1 MVADH
6 VTFGARSA
14 LRETAVALGYPPAEV
29 DRFAWL
35 WIAGQPDQIP
45 REVLSAAAA
54 ITGLPRHLG
63 LHPGGVVIV
72 PEDIHCHTH
81 VQTSLAGWP
90 VIAWEKDAAEDAGLV
105 KIDLLGNRSL
115 AVLRDCLAMVNP
127 GRTVPVVWGS
137 HDSLSDPR
145 TRSLVEA
152 GQTLGVFYV
161 ESPATRQLL
170 RKMGRAD
177 YEHLVVASSIIRPA
191 ANRYIA
197 EYVRRLHGGDWRSLH
212 PLVADVLEDT
222 LGIMVYQEDVSRVAI
237 AAAGF
242 SAGEADALRKV
253 LSRKDREARLA
264 AFRQRFCEGAAGR
277 GVGADTIQALWDMIL
292 SFDGYSFCKS
302 HSASYALVSYQL
314 AWMRAWHPLEFY
326 TAVINNGGGFYAR
339 QVYLNEVRRLG
350 FPIAGP
356 DVNAS
361 AMAGRVREGGLRL
374 GLCQITGLSTGFVQT
389 LVSEREKGGSFRDL
403 EDFVGRMAPGPGEL
417 RLLIRGGALDSLA
430 GALTRPQIFWIY
442 AGFRSAGRRHAG
454 QPARRWPGG
463 TRPRPG
469 GRPEP
474 GGAADVA
481 VEAAPLRGA
490 GARQGGLFPASL
502 AVPECIGDYRPE
514 TKLADEMEFLGLLY
528 TRHPLEV
535 FLPRVAAVARRQ
547 ALGCLVDS
555 RGLAGQVGRRV
566 SIPGTLVAEK
576 EVRTRKAEAMSF
588 VSFEDPWGIFET
600 VLFPDAF
607 ERLSVRLL
615 SAYAFIV
622 QGVVQE
628 DNGALTVE
636 VDDLIVLNRER

>member
-1 MVADH
+1 
-6 VTFGARSA
+6 
-14 LRETAVALGYPPAEV
+14 
-29 DRFAWL
+29 
-35 WIAGQPDQIP
+35 
-45 REVLSAAAA
+45 
-54 ITGLPRHLG
+54 
-63 LHPGGVVIV
+63 
-72 PEDIHCHTH
+72 
-81 VQTSLAGWP
+81 
-90 VIAWEKDAAEDAGLV
+90 
-105 KIDLLGNRSL
+105 
-115 AVLRDCLAMVNP
+115 MVNP
-127 GRTVPVVWGS
+127 RRAVPVAWGS
-137 HDSLSDPR
+137 HEALGDPR
-145 TRSLVEA
+145 TRALVEA

-170 RKMGRAD
+170 RKMGWAD

-197 EYVRRLHGGDWRSLH
+197 EYVRRLHGGDWRPLH
-212 PLVADVLEDT
+212 PLVAEVLADT

-253 LSRKDREARLA
+253 LTRKDRESRLGD
-264 AFRQRFCEGAAGR
+264 FRRRFFEGAAAK
-277 GVGADTIQALWDMIL
+277 GVPGDTIQALWDMIL

-326 TAVINNGGGFYAR
+326 TAVMNNGGGFYAR
-339 QVYLNEVRRLG
+339 QVYLNEIRRLG
-350 FPIAGP
+350 FTILGP
-356 DVNAS
+356 DVNS
-361 AMAGRVREGGLRL
+361 SMVAGSVREGGIRL
-374 GLCQITGLSTGFVQT
+374 GLGQITGLPAAFAAT
-389 LVSEREKGGSFRDL
+389 LVSEREKGGAFQDL
-403 EDFVGRMAPGPGEL
+403 DDFVGRMGPGPGDL

-442 AGFRSAGRRHAG
+442 SGLRSAGRRRAG
-454 QPARRWPGG
+454 QPGLRRPGG
-463 TRPRPG
+463 TRPHPAG
-469 GRPEP
+469 GHGTVDP
-474 GGAADVA
+474 AAA
-481 VEAAPLRGA
+481 PAPLRG
-490 GARQGGLFPASL
+490 GGVRQGGLFPASL
-502 AVPECIGDYRPE
+502 AVPECVGDYRPE
-514 TKLADEMEFLGLLY
+514 TKLADELEFLGLIY

-547 ALGCLVDS
+547 PLDRLIDS

-576 EVRTRKAEAMSF
+576 EVRTRKAEAMCF

-600 VLFPDAF
+600 VLFPEPF
-607 ERLSVRLL
+607 GRLSVRLL

-636 VDDLIVLNRER
+636 VDDLIVLNRQR